1 MKGVYLIMEKT
12 LIINSGSSS
21 LKFKLFAIPTEDV
34 LASGL
39 IDRISIKG
47 SSVTVKYNGQ
57 KYHQELPIPDH
68 AFAVDLLLK
77 LLVELHLIKDLNEI
91 TAVGHRVVAGGEY
104 FDHSVV
110 IDDDVIQKIAELS
123 DLARLH
129 NPANL
134 LGIKV
139 FKKLL
144 PNALAVASFDTAY
157 HHSIPEKN
165 YLYSVPFEW
174 YEKYGVRR
182 YGAHGISHRYVAR
195 QAASLMHKP
204 LKELKL
210 ITCHLG
216 AGSSLCAVKD
226 GKSFDTTMGFTPLTG
241 VTMATRSGD
250 VDVELVTYM
259 MKKLNITDPE
269 EMISILTRHSGL
281 LGISGVSSDMRDV
294 IAAKDA
300 GNKRAQIAVTLFV
313 KNIVRYI
320 GQYYAEMKGLDGLV
334 FTAGIGENSD
344 VIRKLVCDE
353 LEFMGVK
360 LDDTLN
366 SKGEEG
372 FITKPDSK
380 IAALLVPTDEEL
392 MISRDI
398 EVIKLQEQKEIQS
411 KKPLL

>member
-1 MKGVYLIMEKT
+1 M
-12 LIINSGSSS
+12 
-21 LKFKLFAIPTEDV
+21 
-34 LASGL
+34 
-39 IDRISIKG
+39 
-47 SSVTVKYNGQ
+47 
-57 KYHQELPIPDH
+57 
-68 AFAVDLLLK
+68 LK

-104 FDHSVV
+104 FDYSVV

-195 QAASLMHKP
+195 QAASLMNKP

-281 LGISGVSSDMRDV
+281 LGISGISSDMRDV

-320 GQYYAEMKGLDGLV
+320 GQYYAEMKGLDGIV

-398 EVIKLQEQKEIQS
+398 EVIKLQEQKEISS

>member
-195 QAASLMHKP
+195 QAASLMNKP

-281 LGISGVSSDMRDV
+281 LGISGISSDMRDV

-300 GNKRAQIAVTLFV
+300 GNKRAQ
-313 KNIVRYI
+313 
-320 GQYYAEMKGLDGLV
+320 KGLDGIV

-398 EVIKLQEQKEIQS
+398 EVIKLQEQKEISS

>member
-68 AFAVDLLLK
+68 SFAVDLLLK

-195 QAASLMHKP
+195 QAASLMNKP

-281 LGISGVSSDMRDV
+281 LGISGISSDMRDV

-320 GQYYAEMKGLDGLV
+320 GQYYAEMKGLDGIV
-334 FTAGIGENSD
+334 FTAWIGENSD

-366 SKGEEG
+366 STGEEG

-398 EVIKLQEQKEIQS
+398 EVIKLQEQKEISS

>member
-68 AFAVDLLLK
+68 SFAVDLLLK

-195 QAASLMHKP
+195 QAASLMNRP

-281 LGISGVSSDMRDV
+281 LGISGISSDMRDV

-320 GQYYAEMKGLDGLV
+320 GQYYAEMKGLDGIV

-366 SKGEEG
+366 SKGGEG

-398 EVIKLQEQKEIQS
+398 EVIKLQEQKEISS